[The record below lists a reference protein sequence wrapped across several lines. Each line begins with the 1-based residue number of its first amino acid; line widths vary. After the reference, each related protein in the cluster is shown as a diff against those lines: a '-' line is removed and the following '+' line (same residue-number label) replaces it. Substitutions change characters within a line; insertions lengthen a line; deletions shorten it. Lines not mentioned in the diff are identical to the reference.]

1 MNWRD
6 IVLIGRLLDA
16 SGGGDVCI
24 AIGVPRGYMAAA
36 KRLKAMGVAN
46 FTVDQR
52 LFPLSAIKSVVV
64 SLKEP
69 A

>member
-16 SGGGDVCI
+16 SGGGDVFI